1 MNHSTV
7 RIACLLFAIASG
19 AQAQSIDP
27 RGLYEN
33 TFSGGVSGR
42 EAVLIRAV
50 PDSSNQ
56 YIISNVAGRGFT
68 AEIQPD
74 GQISVAPFGAVG
86 SFNGPDS
93 AQFSVPQN
101 QPGQYQLQRIALT
114 DNDFVDYN
122 QQAFAVNPLYSGNWN
137 GLERAF
143 DEVTGQEIQD
153 DNFPFSFTSTL
164 SGNITNSGIEGLRST
179 EFFGG
184 QLNGFF
190 QGVMDSQRS
199 WIIQVGDADFLQV
212 DPELA
217 VQTLDG
223 NGTSFAVRFIGRGQF
238 EDINTF
244 TNTVIVENR
253 QDNPAPPQRKL
264 FLFQQTLQR
273 QQPLVPGDFDGD
285 GSVNASDRNQIMGL
299 YGLDDFRNNYNLLAD
314 IDNNGVI
321 DLRDTATLDNN
332 SPQLMAIDA
341 GHSGSWF
348 NTSRSGEG
356 WNLAILPG
364 GTRATIAFFSFS
376 PDGNDQVW
384 IVGVGRVNGNE
395 IIFSDLNITG
405 GAQFGDSFDPG
416 DVMRTTW
423 GDIRVYFT
431 DCNNGAISYG
441 TDGVF
446 SNNARPISRLTAL
459 AGAGCNQSPPVIAP
473 SQVVTG
479 TWFAPARDGEGIIFE
494 ALPDGRV
501 VMYWYTYTDDDGQQY
516 WLGGVGTFDEATNSL
531 QFDNLR
537 TSTGA
542 AFGDAFASGDVMQV
556 PWGSAN
562 FAQSDCNNGVLNFNS
577 SLPEYGSGSYA
588 LIRLASVDNL
598 ACDPDQFTR

>member
-1 MNHSTV
+1 MNHFSV
-7 RIACLLFAIASG
+7 RITSLLLILVSHAY
-19 AQAQSIDP
+19 AQGIDP

-33 TFSGGVSGR
+33 TFSGGVNGR
-42 EAVLIRAV
+42 EAVLIRAI
-50 PDSSNQ
+50 PGSNNQ
-56 YIISNVAGRGFT
+56 YTISNVQGRGFT
-68 AEIQPD
+68 AEIQTN
-74 GQISVAPFGAVG
+74 GQIIVEPFGVVG
-86 SFNGPDS
+86 SFDGPDS

-101 QPGQYQLQRIALT
+101 QPAQYQLQRIFMT
-114 DNDFVDYN
+114 DNEFVDYN
-122 QQAFAVNPLYSGNWN
+122 QQAFSVNPLYSGSWN

-143 DEVTGQEIQD
+143 DEITGQEILD
-153 DNFPFSFTSTL
+153 DTFPFSFTSTL
-164 SGNITNSGIEGLRST
+164 SASINNSGVEGLRST

-190 QGVMDSQRS
+190 QGVMDSRRS
-199 WIIQVGDADFLQV
+199 WVIQVGDADFLQI

-217 VQTLDG
+217 MQTLDG

-244 TNTVIVENR
+244 TNTVIVESR
-253 QDNPAPPQRKL
+253 EDNPAPPQRKL
-264 FLFQQTLQR
+264 FLFQQTLER

-285 GSVNASDRNQIMGL
+285 GGVNANDRSQIMNL
-299 YGLDDFRNNYNLLAD
+299 YGLDDFRNSYNLLAD

-321 DLRDTATLDNN
+321 DLRDTAALDNN
-332 SPQLMAIDA
+332 DPELMAINS

-364 GTRATIAFFSFS
+364 STRATIAFFSFS
-376 PDGNDQVW
+376 PDGNNQVW
-384 IVGVGRVNGNE
+384 IVGVGQVNGNE
-395 IIFSDLNITG
+395 IIFSDLNITA
-405 GAQFGDSFDPG
+405 GAQFGNAFDPD
-416 DVMRTTW
+416 DVQRFTW

-446 SNNARPISRLTAL
+446 GNNARPISRLTAL
-459 AGAGCNQSPPVIAP
+459 AGADCSQASPVITP

-501 VMYWYTYTDDDGQQY
+501 VMYWYTYTNDGGQQY
-516 WLGGVGTFDEATNSL
+516 WLGGVGTFDETTNSL

-556 PWGSAN
+556 PWGTAN
-562 FAQSDCNNGVLNFNS
+562 FTQSDCSNGVLNFNS
-577 SLPEYGSGSYA
+577 SQPEYGSGSYA

-598 ACDPDQFTR
+598 VCDPSQFTQ